1 MVVLP
6 VYIGTIDNPAILHV
20 LFHII
25 QYLMY
30 PEVSSMYV
38 DSPKS
43 MGYIRH
49 VKKNFFMVRT
59 CKADEN
65 VPFGAQNTNLTF
77 KNTKC

>member
-6 VYIGTIDNPAILHV
+6 VYIGTIDNPAIFHV

-38 DSPKS
+38 ESSKS

-49 VKKNFFMVRT
+49 VFFLINGST

-65 VPFGAQNTNLTF
+65 LPFGAQNTNLTLE
-77 KNTKC
+77 NPKC